1 MGGGGGFGRGG
12 AFYNSGP
19 AKLVN
24 CTVAS
29 NLCIGGPGGMG
40 GIGGSALSSDAYG
53 GRGGRGGGGGSGN
66 GSLYDTSGG
75 LTMIN
80 CTLAL
85 NQGIAGS
92 GGAGGAGGY
101 GGRNGGNGAPGSPG
115 PSGGAIGG
123 LTAGG
128 IGSTVWNTI
137 LASNSPGGNSSGAIR
152 DTGHNLS
159 SDASCN
165 FTNVG
170 SLNNTDPKLGPLTT
184 NGGPTV
190 TMALLP
196 GSLAIDAGDNSGAP
210 TTDQRGF
217 PRPVGPAVDIGAWT
231 SPRAAT
237 WANPAACSRA
247 LICLT
252 GFRSAPT
259 SLVKMEP
266 WCSTTTAGLARP
278 AGFIGS

>member
-1 MGGGGGFGRGG
+1 
-12 AFYNSGP
+12 
-19 AKLVN
+19 
-24 CTVAS
+24 
-29 NLCIGGPGGMG
+29 
-40 GIGGSALSSDAYG
+40 
-53 GRGGRGGGGGSGN
+53 
-66 GSLYDTSGG
+66 
-75 LTMIN
+75 MIN

-217 PRPVGPAVDIGAWT
+217 PRPVGPAVDIGAYERCYVPVLAI
-231 SPRAAT
+231 SPSAT
-237 WANPAACSRA
+237 GLDITARSDVGQSCRLLSSTNMSHWFPIGTNQLGENGTVVFHDNCGSGAACR
-247 LICLT
+247 
-252 GFRSAPT
+252 FYR
-259 SLVKMEP
+259 LVMP
-266 WCSTTTAGLARP
+266 
-278 AGFIGS
+278 